1 MHSVRRLVSVL
12 ADAARVYYEDGGCPI
27 CARETSGGR
36 LCAACETA
44 LGLARL
50 PQPAFVL
57 QRPNGRTH
65 AGNAVQ
71 NTEPLDCRSVYAYE
85 SDAVRK
91 LLFYLK
97 EYPDRRIVQEFAARL
112 CEILP
117 DSRKA
122 DRTLYVNIPRSA
134 AGMRKYGFDQAA
146 LLASTA
152 ARLLDRSGTLA
163 KGGTKAAVPAVYFAD
178 LLAVRPFGKVQKALT
193 ARERAANKS
202 GRLYVR
208 PFFRHLP
215 WVPRHIVITDDVI
228 TTGSSV
234 LAAAETLHK
243 CFPNAEIS
251 ALSLAVVTRFRF
263 DEPLEDLLN

>member
-65 AGNAVQ
+65 AENAVQ

-122 DRTLYVNIPRSA
+122 DRTLFVNIPRSA
-134 AGMRKYGFDQAA
+134 AGRRKYGFDQAA
-146 LLASTA
+146 LLASTTV
-152 ARLLDRSGTLA
+152 RLLGRSGTLA
-163 KGGTKAAVPAVYFAD
+163 
-178 LLAVRPFGKVQKALT
+178 Q
-193 ARERAANKS
+193 S
-202 GRLYVR
+202 G
-208 PFFRHLP
+208 
-215 WVPRHIVITDDVI
+215 
-228 TTGSSV
+228 
-234 LAAAETLHK
+234 
-243 CFPNAEIS
+243 
-251 ALSLAVVTRFRF
+251 
-263 DEPLEDLLN
+263 

>member
-44 LGLARL
+44 LDAARL
-50 PQPAFVL
+50 PENTFVL
-57 QRPNGRTH
+57 RRQHESGDIRN
-65 AGNAVQ
+65 AGKEP
-71 NTEPLDCRSVYAYE
+71 EPLDCFSLYAYE

-97 EYPDRRIVQEFAARL
+97 EYPDRRTAKELAARL

-152 ARLLDRSGTLA
+152 ARLLDRSGTWA
-163 KGGTKAAVPAVYFAD
+163 KGGAKAAVPAVYFAD

-234 LAAAETLHK
+234 LAAAETLRGY
-243 CFPNAEIS
+243 FPNAEIS

>member
-44 LGLARL
+44 LDAARL
-50 PQPAFVL
+50 PENTFVL
-57 QRPNGRTH
+57 RRQHESGDIRN
-65 AGNAVQ
+65 AGKEP
-71 NTEPLDCRSVYAYE
+71 EPLDCFSFYAYE

-97 EYPDRRIVQEFAARL
+97 KYPDRRTAKELAARL

-134 AGMRKYGFDQAA
+134 AGGVCVGVLRFCCVNFCGK
-146 LLASTA
+146 
-152 ARLLDRSGTLA
+152 DR
-163 KGGTKAAVPAVYFAD
+163 V
-178 LLAVRPFGKVQKALT
+178 
-193 ARERAANKS
+193 
-202 GRLYVR
+202 
-208 PFFRHLP
+208 
-215 WVPRHIVITDDVI
+215 
-228 TTGSSV
+228 
-234 LAAAETLHK
+234 
-243 CFPNAEIS
+243 
-251 ALSLAVVTRFRF
+251 
-263 DEPLEDLLN
+263 